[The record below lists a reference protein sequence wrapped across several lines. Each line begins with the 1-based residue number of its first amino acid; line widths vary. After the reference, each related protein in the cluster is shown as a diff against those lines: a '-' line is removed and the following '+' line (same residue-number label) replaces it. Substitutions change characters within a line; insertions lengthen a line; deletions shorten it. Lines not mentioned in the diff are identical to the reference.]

1 MVWFGEFLF
10 QDSVEEATAL
20 AGACDVMLVV
30 GTSGLVYPAAGL
42 PATARSAGATVVEV
56 NIAPSELTYDLVDI
70 FQAGRAGEALPRLV
84 ALVERLRAE
93 RGSD

>member
-1 MVWFGEFLF
+1 M
-10 QDSVEEATAL
+10 
-20 AGACDVMLVV
+20 
-30 GTSGLVYPAAGL
+30 
-42 PATARSAGATVVEV
+42 VEV

>member
-1 MVWFGEFLF
+1 MLPPNLHSVQSAGRWSVQMWFG
-10 QDSVEEATAL
+10 SVSF
-20 AGACDVMLVV
+20 C
-30 GTSGLVYPAAGL
+30 P
-42 PATARSAGATVVEV
+42 RTVVEV